1 MSTRL
6 QVILDEPELQEIRAA
21 AERRRMNVSEWVR
34 FVLREERARERT
46 GRSGASSVRESL
58 GAYRGPTTSAP
69 NRVRVEIEVKESLLD
84 AVQERYRLPTRRAA
98 VEFALRRVA
107 VVPMSKDEA
116 LAMQGDGWDGD
127 LASIRS
133 GDDPQTL

>member
-6 QVILDEPELQEIRAA
+6 QVILDEAELQEIRAA

-34 FVLREERARERT
+34 LALREERARERT
-46 GRSGASSVRESL
+46 GRVSASAVRESL
-58 GAYRGPTTSAP
+58 GVYRGATASPS

-127 LASIRS
+127 LGAIRS
-133 GDDPQTL
+133 GDDPEAL

>member
-6 QVILDEPELQEIRAA
+6 QVILDEAELQEIRAA

-34 FVLREERARERT
+34 LVLREERARERT
-46 GRSGASSVRESL
+46 GRTSAPAVRESV
-58 GAYRGPTTSAP
+58 GVYRGAADSPRS
-69 NRVRVEIEVKESLLD
+69 RVRVEIEVKESLLD
-84 AVQERYRLPTRRAA
+84 AVQERYRLPTRRAV

-107 VVPMSKDEA
+107 VVPMSKAEA

-127 LASIRS
+127 LGAIRS
-133 GDDPQTL
+133 GDDPEAL